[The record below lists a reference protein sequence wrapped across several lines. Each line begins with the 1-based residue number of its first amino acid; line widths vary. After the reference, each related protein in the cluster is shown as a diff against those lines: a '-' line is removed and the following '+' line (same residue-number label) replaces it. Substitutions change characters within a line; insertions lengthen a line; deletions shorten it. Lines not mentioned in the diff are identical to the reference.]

1 MPRYTTTIH
10 SPWSVDEAFSYMSD
24 FANAR
29 RWDPSVV
36 SARRVDDGDVARD
49 SQFDLTVR
57 FAGRD
62 KTLRYRVTSLEP
74 PRSVTFSSSTGTL
87 VSTDTLTFEPRAQ
100 GCEMT
105 YSAELRFNGVAAMAN
120 PVLGLLFRRL
130 GDRARDSLREVLGG
144 PRDAA

>member
-1 MPRYTTTIH
+1 MPRYATTIP

-29 RWDPSVV
+29 LWDPSVV
-36 SARRVDDGDVARD
+36 AARRIDEGEVAPD

-62 KTLRYRVTSLEP
+62 KILRYRVTSLEP
-74 PRSVTFSSSTGTL
+74 PRIVTFTSSTGTL
-87 VSTDTLTFEPRAQ
+87 VSTDTLTFERRAR

-105 YSAELRFNGVAAMAN
+105 YSAELRFQGVAAMAN
-120 PVLGLLFRRL
+120 PLLGLLFRRL
-130 GDRARDSLREVLGG
+130 GDRARESLREILGS
-144 PRDAA
+144 PREAA